1 MQRDVVSSIWVTS
14 KQSWEQNQPQDVCVC
29 VLALTAQ
36 LLQAVLS
43 ADGPAPP
50 SAVYLFILVSQVW
63 LRSWLQF
70 SDLGNLCGCSG
81 LSVFIAELITPG
93 GGAWGEVSDETVST
107 GPLPPCH
114 FLLSLRLLSEV
125 FLLFH
130 CSCSLIE
137 SRLYFDC
144 SSFCYVSV
152 SLSSL
157 EEIICNQFPSLVSRN
172 STSWNQILDWPK
184 SPFELFHS
192 IAWKNPNELFGQL
205 RVYSTRIVQGWR

>member
-1 MQRDVVSSIWVTS
+1 MSDFRTVLRAEPASERVHLCPRTYCSVVTGCA
-14 KQSWEQNQPQDVCVC
+14 VCRW
-29 VLALTAQ
+29 
-36 LLQAVLS
+36 
-43 ADGPAPP
+43 P
-50 SAVYLFILVSQVW
+50 STIVSCLFTLVSQVW

-81 LSVFIAELITPG
+81 LSVFIAALITPG
-93 GGAWGEVSDETVST
+93 GGAWGESSNEMVST

-114 FLLSLRLLSEV
+114 FVLSLSLLSEV

-152 SLSSL
+152 PLSSL

-172 STSWNQILDWPK
+172 STS
-184 SPFELFHS
+184 
-192 IAWKNPNELFGQL
+192 
-205 RVYSTRIVQGWR
+205 